1 MALAPS
7 NRTLAQR
14 YHPGTVYRSSHR
26 CPVNRESTTPCRGH
40 SAASKFV
47 GGGTGPDEMGKDVG
61 DERRPEPS
69 EVQGRMR
76 EADRGVGEKTETLRR
91 AADGTQT

>member
-1 MALAPS
+1 VSLEPGVDHPLAGEH
-7 NRTLAQR
+7 T
-14 YHPGTVYRSSHR
+14 
-26 CPVNRESTTPCRGH
+26 
-40 SAASKFV
+40 AASKFV
-47 GGGTGPDEMGKDVG
+47 GGGTGSDEMGKDLG
-61 DERRPEPS
+61 DERRPGPS